1 MNGLIKVNLLEN
13 ICYELRKSLAFEWI
27 DCIDI
32 DTLCVSD
39 RETAVDSREKHTHTH
54 RQLEW
59 RLRRPRPPHSN
70 QFRKK
75 IHSLTHGDGIFKLN
89 SVLPTT
95 KTNEDDRIRKR

>member
-54 RQLEW
+54 TQAAR
-59 RLRRPRPPHSN
+59 
-70 QFRKK
+70 
-75 IHSLTHGDGIFKLN
+75 
-89 SVLPTT
+89 VAAT
-95 KTNEDDRIRKR
+95 KTAAAAQQPI